1 MSLTKNELDFHPSR
15 GSWEY
20 MKSHKKYLLPKDV
33 SQMLSI
39 PIASVNA
46 LVDSG
51 EIRCNV
57 TDVGQQRFLVEDVI
71 HYACCHDIS
80 VNAPNRSGYRVLIVD
95 DDETFSGMLV
105 RWIESMPYE
114 IEIDLASNGF
124 QAGYKARQLS
134 PDLIL
139 LDVMMSGVSGI
150 DVVEALKAEAET
162 SHIRIIGMTGAA
174 TKSRI
179 ARMMNVGA
187 ERVLQK
193 PFDMD
198 DLVAA
203 IREEEL
209 EQFTKAIN
217 A

>member
-1 MSLTKNELDFHPSR
+1 
-15 GSWEY
+15 

-39 PIASVNA
+39 SVASLSA

-57 TDVGQQRFLVEDVI
+57 TEVGQQKFLVEDVI
-71 HYACCHDIS
+71 HYACCHEIK
-80 VNAPNRSGYRVLIVD
+80 VNAPKRSGYRVLIVD
-95 DDETFSGMLV
+95 DDEAFSRMLV
-105 RWIESMPYE
+105 RWFDSMPYE
-114 IEIDLASNGF
+114 IEIDVASNGF
-124 QAGYKARQLS
+124 QAGYKARQKS

-150 DVVEALKAEAET
+150 DVVEALKEEVET

-179 ARMMNVGA
+179 KRMVNVGA
-187 ERVLQK
+187 EKVLQK
-193 PFDMD
+193 PFDIS

-203 IREEEL
+203 IREDEL
-209 EQFTKAIN
+209 AQFSRAVN
-217 A
+217 V

>member
-1 MSLTKNELDFHPSR
+1 
-15 GSWEY
+15 
-20 MKSHKKYLLPKDV
+20 MKSVKKYLLPKDV

-39 PIASVNA
+39 SIADLNV

-51 EIRCNV
+51 EIRCKE
-57 TDVGQQRFLVEDVI
+57 TEVGQQRFLLEDVI
-71 HYACCHDIS
+71 HYACCHDIQVS
-80 VNAPNRSGYRVLIVD
+80 APNRSGYRVLIVD
-95 DDETFSGMLV
+95 DDEAFSGMLV

-114 IEIDLASNGF
+114 IEIDVASNGF
-124 QAGYKARQLS
+124 QAGYKARQKS

-150 DVVEALKAEAET
+150 DVVEALKEEVET

-179 ARMMNVGA
+179 ARMVNVGA

-193 PFDMD
+193 PFGMD
-198 DLVAA
+198 DLIAA
-203 IREEEL
+203 IREDEL
-209 EQFTKAIN
+209 EQFSRAVSI
-217 A
+217 